1 MNFPEFLVE
10 NWKTTAGLL
19 GAIAWPA
26 ALVAVAVM
34 FRSEAK
40 NLLGRLKSFSGAG
53 IAAQFEDKLERL
65 EAERTQTSQSVPE
78 SKGEPESSAQ
88 KDEAQVDP
96 KDAPVPAGPPDI
108 LESVVVRA
116 NPVGTVMEAWRT
128 LEVLLRAV
136 YVRKFPREKYKHRT
150 AVSDILSA
158 LKSTGEFPLQIS
170 EMLLELYRM
179 RNIVAHT
186 ENVELTPNQAI
197 RYSSQ
202 ASDVRRYLER
212 ILPF

>member
-1 MNFPEFLVE
+1 MNFPEFLAE

-40 NLLGRLKSFSGAG
+40 SLLGRLKSFSGAG

-65 EAERTQTSQSVPE
+65 EAERTQAAQSVSE
-78 SKGEPESSAQ
+78 SSGESESSAQ
-88 KDEAQVDP
+88 KHESQAGP

-108 LESVVVRA
+108 LESIVVRA
-116 NPVGTVMEAWRT
+116 NPVGTVMEEWRT
-128 LEVLLRAV
+128 IEVLLRAL
-136 YVRKFPREKYKHRT
+136 YVRKFPRDKYKRRV

-158 LKSTGEFPLQIS
+158 LKNSGEFSLQIS

-186 ENVELTPNQAI
+186 DNVELTPNQAI
-197 RYSSQ
+197 RYSKQ
-202 ASDVRRYLER
+202 ASDVRRYLEGF
-212 ILPF
+212 LPF